1 MHILI
6 VTPSLNQLEYLQR
19 CVASVRDQVPG
30 IRGQSFHDSS
40 APCTMRHAV
49 SLHHHVQDAGSKDG
63 SVDWLRQYETEV
75 RVQEAGGRSQGA
87 GDRGQGTGGRSQGAG
102 VGPMQP
108 ALCTNSTRPE
118 GPFQRAAEPRLNDSS
133 SPCPMPHALCPYTFS
148 YSSEPDAGMYDA
160 VNRGWSRFAG
170 EADIVAYLNCD
181 EQFLED
187 ALERVAQR
195 FAEDASCDVLFGAAL
210 VVDVEGRLV
219 CLRRPVA
226 PLRRH
231 ILTNYLPVFTC
242 ATFLRSGVLRGDGLY
257 FDTAWKDLGDV
268 DWILRMM
275 DAGVRMGYERAPL
288 AAFFET
294 GLNRNLGEQA
304 VEEKRAMR
312 RRASPIAR
320 ALAPVWTVEHRLRR
334 LLAGDY
340 RRQSV
345 AYRCFMTEDGSMG
358 RRDFAVDKAPTRWT
372 TRL

>member
-30 IRGQSFHDSS
+30 IRGQRFNDSP
-40 APCTMRHAV
+40 APRAMHHALTV
-49 SLHHHVQDAGSKDG
+49 HHHVQDAGSTDG
-63 SVDWLRQYETEV
+63 SVGFLKEM
-75 RVQEAGGRSQGA
+75 APPS
-87 GDRGQGTGGRSQGAG
+87 
-102 VGPMQP
+102 PMPP
-108 ALCTNSTRPE
+108 A
-118 GPFQRAAEPRLNDSS
+118 
-133 SPCPMPHALCPYTFS
+133 PCPYSFS
-148 YSSEPDAGMYDA
+148 YASEPDAGMYDA